1 MVWKKNVFLKF
12 MYYFLNIK
20 FSLTIKKFNS
30 IQRGVIIIISHFIIL
45 SVPSFLL
52 LAIYFIIIP
61 NFDLSHRMGILYQ
74 ELMRGML
81 VHLESM
87 GLSLELEKHQLV
99 FFWPWLKL
107 WHCSSR
113 RCLFVHLCSFFW
125 LIRKCHNQRFF

>member
-1 MVWKKNVFLKF
+1 MIKINKDGLKINVFLKF
-12 MYYFLNIK
+12 IYYFLNIK
-20 FSLTIKKFNS
+20 FSLTIKNSNS
-30 IQRGVIIIISHFIIL
+30 IQRDLIFIIISHFIIL

-99 FFWPWLKL
+99 FF
-107 WHCSSR
+107 
-113 RCLFVHLCSFFW
+113 
-125 LIRKCHNQRFF
+125 